1 MRNELITVMI
11 PLYNVD
17 DYLATCI
24 ESVLVQTYT
33 NLEILLVDDGS
44 TDDSARI
51 CDEYASKDS
60 RIQVIHKKN
69 EGQSVA
75 RNLCIDIAKGEYLI
89 FVDSDD
95 YITPDYIEVLY
106 NLIKKYNCKVA
117 VSVLQT
123 FQEGKEPVMPDY
135 RYEEK
140 CLSPSKAVEL
150 MNYQEKFDTWPVCK
164 LYHKS
169 IFASGLRYPNGL
181 IFEDFAITY
190 LLLFE
195 SDKVAYCN
203 KPTYFYLLRAGSTEG
218 EKFSKKKM
226 EGAMNVIKSFESH
239 MDLIAPIIKSY
250 KCRMVSFAFH
260 LLLKMPDGY
269 EQRDVL
275 MNIIK
280 DYRWSVIF
288 DVNARTKAK
297 IACLIS
303 LFGFKAV
310 KLTFSLVDRRK
321 Y

>member
-1 MRNELITVMI
+1 MKNELITVMI
-11 PLYNVD
+11 PLYNVGE
-17 DYLATCI
+17 YLPKCI
-24 ESVLVQTYT
+24 ESVLAQTYT
-33 NLEILLVDDGS
+33 NLEIILVDDGS
-44 TDDSARI
+44 TDDSVRI
-51 CDEYASKDS
+51 CDEYAAKDS
-60 RIQVIHKKN
+60 RIQVVHKKN

-75 RNLCIDIAKGEYLI
+75 RNLCIDMAKGEYLI

-95 YITPDYIEVLY
+95 FVTPDYIEVLY
-106 NLIKKYNCKVA
+106 NLIKKYNCKLS

-123 FQEGKEPVMPDY
+123 FQEGKEPVISNY
-135 RYEEK
+135 KYEEE
-140 CLSPSKAVEL
+140 CLSPLKAVEL

-169 IFASGLRYPNGL
+169 IFDSGLRYPVGM

-203 KPTYFYLLRAGSTEG
+203 RPTYMYLLRAGSTEG

-226 EGAMNVIKSFESH
+226 DGAMNVFKSFESH
-239 MDLIAPIIKSY
+239 MDLIAPIMKSY

-275 MNIIK
+275 MKILKN
-280 DYRWSVIF
+280 YRWSVIF
-288 DVNARTKAK
+288 DRNARTKAK
-297 IACLIS
+297 IACLASI
-303 LFGFKAV
+303 FGFKSV
-310 KLTFSLVDRRK
+310 KLAFSLVDRRK
-321 Y
+321 